1 MNRSV
6 FRNLESRA
14 PQPCG
19 NRALKHLA
27 VVAFSILLC
36 GPYMARDCRAQAPD
50 ETNTP
55 FSQDQS
61 VEAGSL
67 NQSLSQDEQEAGS
80 LNQSLPQD
88 EQDDTQEAP
97 NSVGTFGRMGV
108 GTTPGKSNA
117 PKMSADQIIAILQQ
131 DPGILAAAKSM
142 VAQKLGTDPTTIAD
156 EEIYGQIR
164 KDSTLRD
171 QISQELEKR
180 GYSSNPAQA
189 RMGSS
194 STSSQLQANQTRALS
209 SRRSNLPTQP
219 TQEPLELKAE
229 KQESPYGDLPS
240 LNDLYVQFP
249 SASQKLK
256 RFGSDAFQ
264 FGTGF
269 VNDVPMDLPVGP
281 DYVLGPG
288 DGLAVNLWGGRSV
301 SLNRIIDRQGQIALP
316 EAGPVTIAG
325 LTIEKAQL
333 EIQKAMGRL
342 YQDEHVEISPIRL
355 RTVRVY
361 VVGDVQRPGAYDIS
375 SLSTP
380 LNALYAAGGPT
391 SRGSMR
397 IVKHL
402 RGDHLVAE
410 VDLYDLLLRGV
421 RSDLDRLLSGDTI
434 LVPPV
439 GSQVTVAGMVRRPA
453 IYELKGDEGLNE
465 ALNLSGGVLV
475 SASLRQIRVERVEA
489 HQSRT
494 MLSVNLPDDQAGQAE
509 KLASFHV
516 QDGDSV
522 FVFAIQPYSEKA
534 VYLQGHVYRP
544 GKYPYHDGMTVSD
557 VLRSY
562 QDVLPE
568 PADRAEIIR
577 LRPPD
582 FRPQTID
589 FNLPDA
595 LAGNDP
601 IPLESFDVVR
611 VFGRYDI
618 DPPKV
623 SIQGEVVRPG
633 LYPMSQGMTVAGL
646 VTMAGGFRRS
656 AYREEADLSSYKV
669 ENGEKVLLAHNVVA
683 ISKALDGDKSA
694 DVPLKP
700 GDVLGVRQLTG
711 WQDIGA
717 SISIQ
722 GEVKFSGTYGIEGGE
737 RLSSV
742 LKRAGGFRESAYP
755 AGAELQRIAVRS
767 MGERSRQEMIHRLET
782 TNISVKPSVAGSQ
795 DQAGLQQS
803 LLQQQQQILNALRS
817 HPASGRLVI
826 RISPEISQWEN
837 TPADIEVR
845 AGDTLVIPKRPDF
858 VMVMGQVYNSTAIT
872 YVPGKKAE
880 WYLRQGGGVTQ
891 SGNKKAIFIVRA
903 DGSVVG
909 HGDSGSVWSR
919 GGVLDVRMNR
929 GDALVVPDKIY
940 GGSQAWRNVLAT
952 AQVMSSMAITAAAVG
967 AF

>member
-1 MNRSV
+1 MNKSV
-6 FRNLESRA
+6 FRNPGSPA
-14 PQPCG
+14 SQPCG
-19 NRALKHLA
+19 DRALKLLA
-27 VVAFSILLC
+27 VVAVPILLC
-36 GPYMARDCRAQAPD
+36 GLFMAPDCRAQVPD
-50 ETNTP
+50 QANTP
-55 FSQDQS
+55 SSQDQS

-67 NQSLSQDEQEAGS
+67 DQSLS
-80 LNQSLPQD
+80 LD
-88 EQDDTQEAP
+88 EQDDMQEAP
-97 NSVGTFGRMGV
+97 QSTGTIGSMNE

-117 PKMSADQIIAILQQ
+117 PSDASTMSAEQIIAILQQ
-131 DPGILAAAKSM
+131 EPTILAAVKSM
-142 VAQKLGTDPTTIAD
+142 AAQKMGTDPTTIAD
-156 EEIYGQIR
+156 EEIYSQIR
-164 KDSTLRD
+164 KDPALRD
-171 QISQELEKR
+171 QISSELEKQ
-180 GYSSNPAQA
+180 GYAPNQAQGK
-189 RMGSS
+189 M
-194 STSSQLQANQTRALS
+194 STSSASSQFPANQTQAQPS
-209 SRRSNLPTQP
+209 KRSNLRGEPRE
-219 TQEPLELKAE
+219 EPLELQANSQK
-229 KQESPYGDLPS
+229 SPYADLPS

-249 SASQKLK
+249 GEAQKLR
-256 RFGSDAFQ
+256 RFGSDAFH
-264 FGTGF
+264 FGTGIA
-269 VNDVPMDLPVGP
+269 NDVPMDLPVGP

-288 DGLAVNLWGGRSV
+288 DGLVVNLWGGHSV
-301 SLNRIIDRQGQIALP
+301 SLNRIIDRQGQITLP

-333 EIQKAMGRL
+333 AIQKAMGRL
-342 YQDEHVEISPIRL
+342 FQDEHVEISPIRL

-397 IVKHL
+397 IVRHL

-421 RSDLDRLLSGDTI
+421 RSDTDRLLSGDTI

-439 GSQVTVAGMVRRPA
+439 GPQVTVAGMVRRPA
-453 IYELKGDEGLNE
+453 IYEIKGNEGLNE
-465 ALNLSGGVLV
+465 ALNLAGGVLV
-475 SASLRQIRVERVEA
+475 SASLKQIRVERVEA
-489 HQSRT
+489 HQNRT
-494 MLSVNLPDDQAGQAE
+494 MLSVELPDDQAGQAQ
-509 KLASFHV
+509 KLASFHT

-522 FVFAIQPYSEKA
+522 FVFAIQPYSEKS

-544 GKYPYHDGMTVSD
+544 GKYPYRDGMTVSD

-611 VFGRYDI
+611 VYGRYDI

-623 SIQGEVVRPG
+623 TIEGDVVRSGP
-633 LYPMSQGMTVAGL
+633 YPMSQGMTVADL
-646 VTMAGGFRRS
+646 VKMAGGFRRS
-656 AYREEADLSSYKV
+656 AYQEEADLSSYKI
-669 ENGEKVLLAHNVVA
+669 EDGQKVLIAHSVVA
-683 ISKALDGDKSA
+683 ISKAMNGDKTA
-694 DVPLKP
+694 DLPLKP
-700 GDVLGVRQLTG
+700 GDVLGIRQLTG

-722 GEVKFSGTYGIEGGE
+722 GEVKFSGTYGIEDGE

-755 AGAELQRIAVRS
+755 AGAELQRVAVRS
-767 MGERSRQEMIHRLET
+767 LGEKSRQEMIHRLET
-782 TNISVKPSVAGSQ
+782 TNFSVKPSMAGTEE
-795 DQAGLQQS
+795 QAGLQQS
-803 LLQQQQQILNALRS
+803 MLQQQQQILNTLRS
-817 HPASGRLVI
+817 HPASGRLVV
-826 RISPEISQWEN
+826 RISKDISQWEN
-837 TPADIEVR
+837 TPADIELR

-858 VMVMGQVYNSTAIT
+858 VLIMGQVYNATAIT

-880 WYLRQGGGVTQ
+880 WYLRQGGGITQ

-909 HGDSGSVWSR
+909 RGDSGSVWSR
-919 GGVLDVRMNR
+919 SSILDVRLNR
-929 GDALVVPDKIY
+929 GDTIVVPERIY
-940 GGSQAWRNVLAT
+940 GGSQVWRNVLAT
-952 AQVMSSMAITAAAVG
+952 AQVMSSMAIPAAAAG